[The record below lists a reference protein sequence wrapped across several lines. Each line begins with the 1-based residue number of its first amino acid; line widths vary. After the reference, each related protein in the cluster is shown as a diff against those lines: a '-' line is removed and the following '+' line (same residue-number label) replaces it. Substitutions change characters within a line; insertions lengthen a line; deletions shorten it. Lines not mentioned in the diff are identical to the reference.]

1 MYWQLF
7 SWSSLI
13 LRHSPPN
20 ARDRREGKQ
29 DKKITWGFF
38 KSLFLLDSG
47 HLAVSMEAALE
58 SLPYPLCSIFGLIQQ
73 KVHLIRVGGSV
84 FNLCAGESNSRSIV
98 LSDNVCML
106 IVIKVNIE
114 YIMSKQMILQYSLNL
129 TNNLV
134 DILLI
139 CLDKRSFF
147 CKGLY
152 LNNIF
157 FWTILNSFPPCWHS
171 LWTDPSPYWDNVI

>member
-1 MYWQLF
+1 MGLPVSMYQQFF
-7 SWSSLI
+7 SWSRLI
-13 LRHSPPN
+13 LRHSHPN

-98 LSDNVCML
+98 LSNNVCL
-106 IVIKVNIE
+106 LLVIKVNIK
-114 YIMSKQMILQYSLNL
+114 YIVSEQMLLQYSLNL
-129 TNNLV
+129 TINLF
-134 DILLI
+134 DILLK
-139 CLDKRSFF
+139 CLDKRRFF
-147 CKGLY
+147 YKGLY
-152 LNNIF
+152 LNNIIF
-157 FWTILNSFPPCWHS
+157 F
-171 LWTDPSPYWDNVI
+171 

>member
-1 MYWQLF
+1 MCPQLF
-7 SWSSLI
+7 SRSRLI
-13 LRHSPPN
+13 HRHGLYK
-20 ARDRREGKQ
+20 ARYGREGKQ

-38 KSLFLLDSG
+38 KSIFLLDSG
-47 HLAVSMEAALE
+47 HLAVSMGAALE
-58 SLPYPLCSIFGLIQQ
+58 SLPYPLCSFFGLVWQ
-73 KVHLIRVGGSV
+73 KVHLIRVSGSV

-147 CKGLY
+147 LQGLY
-152 LNNIF
+152 LNYIF
-157 FWTILNSFPPCWHS
+157 FWAILNSFPPCLPIFS
-171 LWTDPSPYWDNVI
+171 LD

>member
-1 MYWQLF
+1 
-7 SWSSLI
+7 
-13 LRHSPPN
+13 
-20 ARDRREGKQ
+20 
-29 DKKITWGFF
+29 
-38 KSLFLLDSG
+38 
-47 HLAVSMEAALE
+47 MEAALE

-139 CLDKRSFF
+139 CRQKEFF
-147 CKGLY
+147 L
-152 LNNIF
+152 
-157 FWTILNSFPPCWHS
+157 
-171 LWTDPSPYWDNVI
+171 